1 MNKRKYVKQVA
12 VGIGMLMAAS
22 LVGCGGNVESND
34 GTTTESVVET
44 TTDATKE
51 VTIEPTTEI
60 AKETEEI
67 TTESEEITTEL
78 SHLDYMTTQGYK
90 PASEVLED
98 YEFTCEKNDKYRVY
112 RGEYALK
119 GEDKYEIIFT
129 EDYSEG
135 SYIEINGIKKELNW
149 PDSVYSVGI
158 IDLDT
163 SDEYKEVAI
172 LDDGPSGDPSITFV
186 RFDGKEIYDLG
197 IFENGYL
204 DHQMLFDGKGN
215 IIESSGYLWFLEP
228 TVVSEYSVL
237 SGNSFVSVHMDYKKA
252 LNKTYVVLDD
262 TAVAF
267 GESNDTNIE
276 NGYRYIESLDD
287 TIELKKGDEI
297 KLIDFDLERE
307 LFYVQLPDGRIGY
320 FTTCLAG

>member
-1 MNKRKYVKQVA
+1 MNKRKQVKQVVA
-12 VGIGMLMAAS
+12 GIGMLMAVS
-22 LVGCGGNVESND
+22 LVGCGGNVDSND
-34 GTTTESVVET
+34 GTTTESIVET
-44 TTDATKE
+44 TTDVTKE
-51 VTIEPTTEI
+51 VTTEPTTEI

-67 TTESEEITTEL
+67 TTEISN
-78 SHLDYMTTQGYK
+78 SDYMTTHGYK

-98 YEFTCEKNDKYRVY
+98 YEFTCEKNDRYQVY
-112 RGEYALK
+112 TGEYALN
-119 GEDKYEIIFT
+119 GEDKYKIIFN
-129 EDYSEG
+129 EDYYEG

-149 PDSVYSVGI
+149 PDSVDSVGI

-163 SDEYKEVAI
+163 SDEYKEIAI
-172 LDDGPSGDPSITFV
+172 FDDGPSGDPSITFV
-186 RFDGKEIYDLG
+186 RFDGKEIHELG
-197 IFENGYL
+197 ILESGYM
-204 DHQMLFDGKGN
+204 DHQILFDGKGN
-215 IIESSGYLWFLEP
+215 IIESRGYLWFLEP

-237 SGNSFVSVHMDYKKA
+237 SDNSFVSVHMDYKKA

-287 TIELKKGDEI
+287 TIELKKGEQI